1 MRCLRP
7 SCGECPPASGCGLN
21 MRHPHCGQKD
31 LRRPGLYPLRR
42 FIADGCVSGI
52 FLQDY
57 FGLIAGDHDLAVAR
71 GVLVTDTDDYF
82 VDRDSIII
90 LRLADADGS
99 RGRHLD
105 DDAEIF
111 RLNCVFV
118 FHCFEM
124 V

>member
-21 MRHPHCGQKD
+21 MRHPHCGQTD

-82 VDRDSIII
+82 VDRC
-90 LRLADADGS
+90 RY
-99 RGRHLD
+99 LD
-105 DDAEIF
+105 DDTEPV
-111 RLNCVFV
+111 RLICVFV